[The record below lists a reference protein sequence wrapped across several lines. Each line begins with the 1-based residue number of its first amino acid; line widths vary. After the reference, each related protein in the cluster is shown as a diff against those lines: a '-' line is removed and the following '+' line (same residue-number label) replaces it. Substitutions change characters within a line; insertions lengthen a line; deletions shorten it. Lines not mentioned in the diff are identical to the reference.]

1 MKSQM
6 TIIAGALIA
15 GALASCGGAPR
26 HAVVKIDNPAG
37 REVFFQPEDTMGYNK
52 ITARDTTLT
61 IALDSPRYY
70 RYMDKDNNFY
80 LLYLSPGSETVIS
93 CGEGAPVVTGSN
105 EAENRFAAEN
115 KYICQAPDSIK
126 PYSQQWIEWQQ
137 REIDRLDAKLD
148 ASGLSSEFV
157 AMQKLYYEYVFL
169 NQRLNGIE
177 VAMLFTPEGM
187 EKPVIADGYYDF
199 LKDVKF
205 DDPNIVEMPKWFEV
219 VDKAL
224 TEMEKHGFIPVSN
237 DHYMKIYAERIG
249 NERVRSQYLVRLL
262 RLALKKGYTDDFMA
276 HLDEVRPLITD
287 PDAAAQIPAIE
298 QEYAEAVEQGKGV
311 ARGMAMP
318 DMTFNTVDGRQYSL
332 ADFKGKFL
340 ILDFWFTGCMPC
352 KAEVPYFEKIAKE
365 FAGKD
370 VQFISISLDTGDQLY
385 KEWQRVMAEK
395 LADSAVL
402 GVNLPGGFTSPLL
415 KQLNITGVPRIM
427 LIDREGRII
436 DTHAKRPSDPKL
448 AQQLTTLL
456 AQ

>member
-1 MKSQM
+1 MKIQT

-15 GALASCGGAPR
+15 GVLASCGDAPR

-37 REVFFQPEDTMGYNK
+37 REVYFQPEDTMGYNK
-52 ITARDTTLT
+52 IAARDTTLT

-70 RYMDKDNNFY
+70 RYMDRDNNSR
-80 LLYLSPGSETVIS
+80 LLYISPGSETVIT
-93 CGEGAPVVTGSN
+93 CGDGVPVVSGSN
-105 EAENRFAAEN
+105 EAENRFAAEHT
-115 KYICQAPDSIK
+115 YVCRTSDSIK
-126 PYSQQWIEWQQ
+126 DYTPQWVEYQQ
-137 REIDRLDAKLD
+137 REVERLGAKLD
-148 ASGLSSEFV
+148 ASGLSPDFV
-157 AMQKLYYEYVFL
+157 AMQKLYYQYVFL
-169 NQRLNGIE
+169 NQRLNGVE
-177 VAMLFTPEGM
+177 VASVFAPEGTDR
-187 EKPVIADGYYDF
+187 PVIADGYYDF
-199 LKDVKF
+199 LKDLKF
-205 DDPNIVEMPKWFEV
+205 DDPRIVEMPKWFEV

-287 PDAAAQIPAIE
+287 PEAAAQIPAIE
-298 QEYAEAVEQGKGV
+298 QEYARAVEQGKGV

-318 DMTFNTVDGRQYSL
+318 EMTFNTVDGHQYSL
-332 ADFKGKFL
+332 ADFKGKIL
-340 ILDFWFTGCMPC
+340 ILDFWFTGCLPC
-352 KAEVPYFEKIAKE
+352 KAEVPHFEKLAKE
-365 FAGKD
+365 FAGRD

-385 KEWQRVMAEK
+385 KEWQRVMAAK
-395 LADSAVL
+395 PADSAVL

-415 KQLNITGVPRIM
+415 KRLNITGVPRIM